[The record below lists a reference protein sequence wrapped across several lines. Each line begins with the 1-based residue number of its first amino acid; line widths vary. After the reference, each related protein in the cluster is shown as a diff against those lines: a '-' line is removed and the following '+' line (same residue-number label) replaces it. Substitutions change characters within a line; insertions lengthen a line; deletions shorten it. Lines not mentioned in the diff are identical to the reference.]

1 MKLVK
6 KLYLFRYAHH
16 SSHSTYIHTYYSFNN
31 INTQL
36 PMFHVKKNN
45 MYHKMILQGGLRN
58 LKNYLI

>member
-1 MKLVK
+1 MHIT
-6 KLYLFRYAHH
+6 HH
-16 SSHSTYIHTYYSFNN
+16 ISSTYIHTYYSFNN